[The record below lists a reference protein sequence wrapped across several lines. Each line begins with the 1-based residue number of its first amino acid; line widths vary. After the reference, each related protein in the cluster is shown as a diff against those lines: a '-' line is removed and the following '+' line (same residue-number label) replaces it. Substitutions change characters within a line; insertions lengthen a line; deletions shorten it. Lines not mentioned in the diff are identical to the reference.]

1 MVNFRSKTKNLSQE
15 DLFNFS
21 ELFKLM
27 KPRVMSLVI
36 FTCAVGLLTA
46 PNVIPNKDAI
56 IGILLGAAGAL
67 NMWYESDLDAL
78 MTRTCLRP
86 IPAGKV
92 NKNQALI
99 LGVTLSI
106 VSVITLDYFANR
118 ISAALLLFTI
128 LFYVFVYTIWLKRK
142 TPQNIVI
149 GGIAGALPPV
159 IGWTIATN
167 SISIEP
173 LTFFLIIFFWTPSH
187 FWALSLY
194 KSDDYKKAKIP
205 MLPLTNGIESTK
217 INIFVYSLLMLP
229 VIIFPYV
236 INFVGLIFLI
246 PSLILTLYYNYL
258 CYELYKFKKNKF
270 DAKKAKSIFVMDL
283 TGKVLINNK
292 DATDA
297 SPHQVHEMGVAH
309 VPEDRERDGLVASYS
324 IADNLVLNR
333 FDEAEFSRRGVRQ
346 SGPIKKLAGSLVDKF
361 DVRTP
366 SIETRAGSL
375 SGGNKQKLV
384 IARELA
390 WEPELLI
397 AAQPTRGVDVGSIE
411 FIHNQIV
418 QARDNGAAVLLVSA
432 ELDEVLGLA
441 DRVAVIYAGKIVAV

>member
-56 IGILLGAAGAL
+56 IGILLVSLGAGAAGAL

-106 VSVITLDYFANR
+106 VSVITLDFFANR
-118 ISAALLLFTI
+118 ISAGLLLFTI

-167 SISIEP
+167 SISIDP
-173 LTFFLIIFFWTPSH
+173 LAFFLIIFFWTPSH

-270 DAKKAKSIFVMDL
+270 DAKKAKSIF
-283 TGKVLINNK
+283 G
-292 DATDA
+292 
-297 SPHQVHEMGVAH
+297 
-309 VPEDRERDGLVASYS
+309 YS
-324 IADNLVLNR
+324 ILYLFLVFVL
-333 FDEAEFSRRGVRQ
+333 FL
-346 SGPIKKLAGSLVDKF
+346 IDK
-361 DVRTP
+361 
-366 SIETRAGSL
+366 IL
-375 SGGNKQKLV
+375 
-384 IARELA
+384 
-390 WEPELLI
+390 
-397 AAQPTRGVDVGSIE
+397 
-411 FIHNQIV
+411 
-418 QARDNGAAVLLVSA
+418 
-432 ELDEVLGLA
+432 
-441 DRVAVIYAGKIVAV
+441 